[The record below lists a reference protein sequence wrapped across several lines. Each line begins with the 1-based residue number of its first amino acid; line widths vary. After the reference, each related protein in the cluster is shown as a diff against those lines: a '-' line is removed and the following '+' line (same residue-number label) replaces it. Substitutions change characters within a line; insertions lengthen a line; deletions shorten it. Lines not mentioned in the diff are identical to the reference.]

1 MVRTTMHTRL
11 IYWCFG
17 NSTTLKRIKPNIYI
31 TAIDAQ
37 ERYLQRQR
45 CVSERRQLQIM
56 FDSYLLILFHW
67 FLEDMSVIFYREQL
81 DASLTTNIA
90 FHLTCSKTRDL
101 SQFTDVRFLCF
112 NSISDEQL
120 GTLSIRRVGTV
131 YIINTIK
138 LN

>member
-1 MVRTTMHTRL
+1 MVRTTIHTRL

-17 NSTTLKRIKPNIYI
+17 NRTTLKRIKPNIYI

-67 FLEDMSVIFYREQL
+67 FLEDMSVIFHREKL
-81 DASLTTNIA
+81 DTSLTTNIA

-101 SQFTDVRFLCF
+101 SQFTDVRHFMF
-112 NSISDEQL
+112 QL
-120 GTLSIRRVGTV
+120 DIGRRVGTV
-131 YIINTIK
+131 INTIK